1 MPLSAKQLISEAFSV
16 TFLVGLL
23 LGCLISVGW
32 RGTAFPDPG
41 GVFSSSIAGSLH
53 GGAGSTGGSGK
64 TPDVDS
70 WEERLAKAREEAVQK
85 TSEEVAAL
93 RWDLL
98 KVTTELQEARQT
110 ALLAVTGVNSSL
122 EAARTEA
129 RQESAGLVANL
140 TAELQKAKALQAS
153 AQTVDTLSQNATS
166 GAILLAKSQCNATGF
181 RHLAGGMVVEG
192 PCVCLAGRLC
202 SLNIFS
208 SNASHWDTEIKIAQE
223 LIVYFVGP
231 ARAIANLQVEHLS
244 TAKAAWTATFR
255 IWDAGKYRA
264 LIQGG
269 CTSKGLIETLA
280 DFTITIIEAE
290 EKGFLTP
297 CSYGQGYRWFLNKTS
312 LQYEWRNYPC
322 APALIPA
329 SDYAFLVRRKG
340 FRRVIFVGDSQ
351 QRALYQHL
359 KYLLGAPVKEE
370 ELNRPKKDLSDVVNA
385 GDPERELHLLFYWI
399 DG

>member
-1 MPLSAKQLISEAFSV
+1 MPLSAKQLISQAFSV

-32 RGTAFPDPG
+32 RETAFPDPR

-53 GGAGSTGGSGK
+53 GGAGGTGGSGN
-64 TPDVDS
+64 TPDGDS
-70 WEERLAKAREEAVQK
+70 WEERLAKAREEAVQEM
-85 TSEEVAAL
+85 SEEVAAL

-110 ALLAVTGVNSSL
+110 ALSAVTGVNASL

-140 TAELQKAKALQAS
+140 TAELQRAKAVQAS
-153 AQTVDTLSQNATS
+153 AQTAGTLSQSATG
-166 GAILLAKSQCNATGF
+166 GALLLAKSQCNATRF

-192 PCVCLAGRLC
+192 PCVCLAGTLC

-208 SNASHWDTEIKIAQE
+208 GDASHWDTGIKIAQE

-231 ARAIANLQVEHLS
+231 ARAIADLRVEHLS

-255 IWDAGKYRA
+255 IWDAGAYRA
-264 LIQGG
+264 FVQGG

-290 EKGFLTP
+290 GKGSLTP
-297 CSYGQGYRWFLNKTS
+297 CNYGQGYRWFLNKTS
-312 LQYEWRNYPC
+312 LQYEWTNYPC

-329 SDYAFLVRRKG
+329 SDYAFLVRKKG
-340 FRRVIFVGDSQ
+340 FRRVVFVGDSQ
-351 QRALYQHL
+351 QRVLYQHL

-385 GDPERELHLLFYWI
+385 GDPERELHLLYYWI